1 VSFEY
6 KSETDLYK
14 LIQNKTY
21 ALSLTVSPQGKY
33 LAMYCRDKFYRI
45 FHFNTGKLY
54 REYNESLKYYVEN
67 YHSLIKTDVNRI
79 EKADLD
85 RRLVVERELEKYID
99 IIPPLN
105 IQFDETNNYIFY
117 SSILG
122 IKLID
127 LKSERLIK
135 ILGKPESSERF
146 LSLNIFQGK
155 SLRVKYIITKWLSQ
169 K

>member
-1 VSFEY
+1 
-6 KSETDLYK
+6 
-14 LIQNKTY
+14 
-21 ALSLTVSPQGKY
+21 
-33 LAMYCRDKFYRI
+33 MYCRDKFYRI
-45 FHFNTGKLY
+45 FDFKTGKLY

-85 RRLVVERELEKYID
+85 KRLVIERELEKYLD

-127 LKSERLIK
+127 FKSDRLIK
-135 ILGKPESSERF
+135 ILGKSESSERF
-146 LSLNIFQGK
+146 LTLILFQGK
-155 SLRVKYIITKWLSQ
+155 PLRVN
-169 K
+169 

>member
-1 VSFEY
+1 
-6 KSETDLYK
+6 
-14 LIQNKTY
+14 
-21 ALSLTVSPQGKY
+21 
-33 LAMYCRDKFYRI
+33 MYCRDKFYRI
-45 FHFNTGKLY
+45 FDFKTGKLY

-67 YHSLIKTDVNRI
+67 YHSIIKTDVNRI

-85 RRLVVERELEKYID
+85 KRLVIERELEKYLD

-127 LKSERLIK
+127 FKSDRLIK
-135 ILGKPESSERF
+135 ILGKSESSERF
-146 LSLNIFQGK
+146 LTLILFQGK
-155 SLRVKYIITKWLSQ
+155 PLRVN
-169 K
+169 

>member
-1 VSFEY
+1 
-6 KSETDLYK
+6 
-14 LIQNKTY
+14 
-21 ALSLTVSPQGKY
+21 
-33 LAMYCRDKFYRI
+33 MYCRDKFYRI
-45 FHFNTGKLY
+45 FDFKTGKLY

-67 YHSLIKTDVNRI
+67 YHSLIKTDVNRL

-85 RRLVVERELEKYID
+85 KRLVIERELEKYLD

-127 LKSERLIK
+127 FKSERLIK
-135 ILGKPESSERF
+135 ILGKSESSERF
-146 LSLNIFQGK
+146 LTLILFQGK
-155 SLRVKYIITKWLSQ
+155 PLRVN
-169 K
+169 

>member
-1 VSFEY
+1 
-6 KSETDLYK
+6 
-14 LIQNKTY
+14 
-21 ALSLTVSPQGKY
+21 
-33 LAMYCRDKFYRI
+33 
-45 FHFNTGKLY
+45 
-54 REYNESLKYYVEN
+54 
-67 YHSLIKTDVNRI
+67 VNRI

-155 SLRVKYIITKWLSQ
+155 SLRVKYIITKWLSR